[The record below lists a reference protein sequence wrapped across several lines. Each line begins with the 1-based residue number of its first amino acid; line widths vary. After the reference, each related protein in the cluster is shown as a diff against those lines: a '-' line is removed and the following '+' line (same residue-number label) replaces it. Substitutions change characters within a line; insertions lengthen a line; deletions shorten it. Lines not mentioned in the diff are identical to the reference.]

1 MNGEIHIQFAQVE
14 KKLRQ
19 LQNTTEALTISYLS
33 SIAGGNELDVVRKLD
48 ELNGELRHLLERY
61 KTLLLSNIQSTF
73 HSLDAMKETDQAI
86 SSSIIGKSQG
96 GER

>member
-1 MNGEIHIQFAQVE
+1 VNGEIHIRFAQVE

-19 LQNTTEALTISYLS
+19 LQNTTEALNISYLS

-48 ELNGELRHLLERY
+48 ELNGELRHLLEKY

-73 HSLDAMKETDQAI
+73 RSLDAMKETDQAI
-86 SSSIIGKSQG
+86 SSSIIGKSQR
-96 GER
+96 GEE

>member
-1 MNGEIHIQFAQVE
+1 MNGEIHIRFTQVE

-33 SIAGGNELDVVRKLD
+33 SIAGENELDVVRKLD
-48 ELNGELRHLLERY
+48 ELNGELRHLLEKY

-73 HSLDAMKETDQAI
+73 RSLDAMKETDQAI
-86 SSSIIGKSQG
+86 SSSIIGKSQR
-96 GER
+96 GEE

>member
-73 HSLDAMKETDQAI
+73 LSF
-86 SSSIIGKSQG
+86 S
-96 GER
+96 